1 MFSPER
7 LQFVKFSPVLYV
19 ENLVSILSIKEK
31 VSSDF
36 KIFTTFHPITWWILI
51 FLLFIF
57 SLFNVKRKT
66 NFFIDFITSIINH
79 IECLL
84 TKQSMFYS
92 LYKVNFTIFSLKSE
106 LNSFKS
112 NLSYFVF
119 ILDFWLLFYCNNVQ

>member
-7 LQFVKFSPVLYV
+7 LQFVKFPPVLYV

-66 NFFIDFITSIINH
+66 NFFIDFIISIINH

-106 LNSFKS
+106 FNSFKS